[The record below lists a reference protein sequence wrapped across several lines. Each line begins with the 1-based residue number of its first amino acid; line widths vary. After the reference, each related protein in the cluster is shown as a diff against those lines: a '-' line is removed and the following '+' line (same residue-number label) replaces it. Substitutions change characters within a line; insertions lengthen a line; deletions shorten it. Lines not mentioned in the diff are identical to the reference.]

1 MERGSTYLAVQA
13 KKCPVFDGI
22 GIESLSALF
31 ACLGV
36 KRRRLEK
43 GDALMRT
50 GERADRIGILLSGSL
65 SVSAYDLDGRRTIIK
80 RIGPG
85 EIVAAAQAL
94 SGADAMSVDVEAD
107 GDCDVLLVKT
117 DRILSPCENACAFH
131 SRLVRNIMRTLAVKT
146 LELNRKIEI
155 LSHRS
160 TQDRLMSYL
169 RAVAQQKGTAEFAR
183 GLPLR
188 RAKRAFCGNQPAVQ
202 ARPHHIAEKPLHPPP
217 HRLTARA
224 SASPAY
230 FAMFSRLRAK
240 SVRHGCSYAIAKCWH
255 HLKAQ

>member
-1 MERGSTYLAVQA
+1 MQA

-85 EIVAAAQAL
+85 EIVQAL

-169 RAVAQQKGTAEFAR
+169 RAVAQQKGTAEFDVPFDRQQLADYLCVER
-183 GLPLR
+183 SALSAEISRLSKLGLITSRKSHFALR
-188 RAKRAFCGNQPAVQ
+188 RTV
-202 ARPHHIAEKPLHPPP
+202 
-217 HRLTARA
+217 
-224 SASPAY
+224 
-230 FAMFSRLRAK
+230 
-240 SVRHGCSYAIAKCWH
+240 
-255 HLKAQ
+255 

>member
-1 MERGSTYLAVQA
+1 MIDIPFDRQQLADYLCVERSALSAEISRLSKLGLIT
-13 KKCPVFDGI
+13 
-22 GIESLSALF
+22 LSALF

-117 DRILSPCENACAFH
+117 DRILSPCLSTPASSGTSCA
-131 SRLVRNIMRTLAVKT
+131 
-146 LELNRKIEI
+146 
-155 LSHRS
+155 RS
-160 TQDRLMSYL
+160 
-169 RAVAQQKGTAEFAR
+169 
-183 GLPLR
+183 P
-188 RAKRAFCGNQPAVQ
+188 
-202 ARPHHIAEKPLHPPP
+202 
-217 HRLTARA
+217 
-224 SASPAY
+224 
-230 FAMFSRLRAK
+230 
-240 SVRHGCSYAIAKCWH
+240 
-255 HLKAQ
+255 

>member
-80 RIGPG
+80 RIGSG

-107 GDCDVLLVKT
+107 GDGDVLLIKT

-146 LELNRKIEI
+146 LELNRRIEI

-169 RAVAQQKGTAEFAR
+169 RAVAQQKGTADFDVPFDRQQLADFLCVER
-183 GLPLR
+183 
-188 RAKRAFCGNQPAVQ
+188 
-202 ARPHHIAEKPLHPPP
+202 
-217 HRLTARA
+217 
-224 SASPAY
+224 SALSSEI
-230 FAMFSRLRAK
+230 SRLSKLGLITSRKKHFA
-240 SVRHGCSYAIAKCWH
+240 VRDCHV
-255 HLKAQ
+255 

>member
-146 LELNRKIEI
+146 LI

-169 RAVAQQKGTAEFAR
+169 RSVAQQKESVEFDIPFDRQQLADYLCVERSALSAE
-183 GLPLR
+183 
-188 RAKRAFCGNQPAVQ
+188 
-202 ARPHHIAEKPLHPPP
+202 I
-217 HRLTARA
+217 
-224 SASPAY
+224 
-230 FAMFSRLRAK
+230 SRLSKLGLITSRK
-240 SVRHGCSYAIAKCWH
+240 SHFTLHRTV
-255 HLKAQ
+255 

>member
-13 KKCPVFDGI
+13 KKCPVFDGII

-107 GDCDVLLVKT
+107 GDGDVLLVKT

-131 SRLVRNIMRTLAVKT
+131 ARLVRNIMRTLAVKS

-160 TQDRLMSYL
+160 TQDRLMAYL
-169 RAVAQQKGTAEFAR
+169 RQKGTAEFDVPFDRQQLADYLCVER
-183 GLPLR
+183 SALSAEISRLSKLGLITSRKSHFALR
-188 RAKRAFCGNQPAVQ
+188 RTV
-202 ARPHHIAEKPLHPPP
+202 
-217 HRLTARA
+217 
-224 SASPAY
+224 
-230 FAMFSRLRAK
+230 
-240 SVRHGCSYAIAKCWH
+240 
-255 HLKAQ
+255 